1 MNHRSRRGLAVV
13 AAVSTLAGGSLSI
26 IGTPANAA
34 DGAPS
39 GSVQGRGLL
48 DGLLS
53 GLLGQIAGATV
64 ATIEG
69 IISGLTPTQVGDLIE
84 NAAPADLPNLLAAA
98 QNNGQL
104 APALGTL
111 TATENGD
118 VLAPTSGSSLTLL
131 LGGLGLS
138 QLTDALGTLTAGET
152 AGLLTAAD
160 ATQRA
165 GLLAVL
171 TSGQLSDALGTLEP
185 ATLAT
190 IVGGLTP
197 AQISGLLGAGGGA
210 SVIDGL
216 LGTAAGL
223 GATPATPQVDGL
235 LGQLTALLGGGLP
248 GAADQADLASLL
260 GLVDPLL
267 AQPGVDTTLLASL
280 LATAEGLLGG
290 APEPVRTPLQT
301 IVTTISS
308 VLSPATGGGDT
319 TGGGG
324 TAGGGATGG
333 GATTGGGTTTTTG
346 GTAATG
352 GTAPGGAGATIARP
366 AAQPAARPG
375 PFRATIG
382 AIKLS
387 KRRTS
392 MRFTL
397 SCPRSAPK
405 GCLVQLSAKIA
416 GRKAI
421 RTTIVALASGRS
433 TPVTVTLSKST
444 TRRLKARG
452 GSLKVTAKTALST
465 LGASSRTLK
474 VRRLKTKKRR
484 TARR

>member
-1 MNHRSRRGLAVV
+1 MYHCARRGIAVI
-13 AAVSTLAGGSLSI
+13 AAVSTLAGGSLSM

-34 DGAPS
+34 DVAPS
-39 GSVQGRGLL
+39 SSLLSRSLL

-64 ATIEG
+64 ATIQG
-69 IISGLTPTQVGDLIE
+69 IISGLTPTQVGDLIQS
-84 NAAPADLPNLLAAA
+84 AAPADLPNLLTAA
-98 QNNGQL
+98 QINGQL

-131 LGGLGLS
+131 LGGLGLT

-152 AGLLTAAD
+152 AGLLTSAD
-160 ATQRA
+160 ATQLTTLLG
-165 GLLAVL
+165 GL
-171 TSGQLSDALGTLEP
+171 TNGQLSDALGTLDA
-185 ATLAT
+185 ATLTT
-190 IVGGLTP
+190 IVGGLAP
-197 AQISGLLGAGGGA
+197 EQITGLLGAGGGA

-216 LGTAAGL
+216 LGTATGL
-223 GATPATPQVDGL
+223 GATPGTPQVDGL
-235 LGQLTALLGGGLP
+235 VGQVTALLGGGLP
-248 GAADQADLASLL
+248 GAGDHADLASLL
-260 GLVDPLL
+260 GLVNPLL
-267 AQPGVDTTLLASL
+267 GQTGVDTALLGSL
-280 LATAEGLLGG
+280 LATAEGLLAG

-301 IVTTISS
+301 IVITINT

-319 TGGGG
+319 TGGGTTGGG
-324 TAGGGATGG
+324 TAGGGS
-333 GATTGGGTTTTTG
+333 TTAGGTTTTTG
-346 GTAATG
+346 GTA
-352 GTAPGGAGATIARP
+352 PGGATATIARP
-366 AAQPAARPG
+366 AVQPAARPG

-416 GRKAI
+416 GKKAI
-421 RTTIVALASGRS
+421 RTTVVALASGRS

-444 TRRLKARG
+444 TRRLKAKG
-452 GSLKVTAKTALST
+452 GSLKITAKTALST

-474 VRRLKTKKRR
+474 VKRLKTKKRK
-484 TARR
+484 TTRR